1 MDYTLTPYNL
11 IMEKPGRQEL
21 QKMYEELAD
30 EILMEIVQNIDQE
43 YEKAAVEVAG
53 IVLDKRGVDVPCP
66 VEATVESLKWFG
78 ERLPGPLIEIPGF
91 AADESVEI
99 EEMFTENKLPYEKRT
114 VTKAADDTVGSD
126 EYLFYVPMDLF
137 NPAIELLKKYFV
149 AGAEE
154 ASSNY
159 YSGECPACGTGLA
172 NVRECTDCGLTLAGD
187 YSELLG
193 NHPFMLFLKRNNLL
207 S

>member
-43 YEKAAVEVAG
+43 YEKAAVEAAG

-91 AADESVEI
+91 AADEVLGQGAVEGHAGV
-99 EEMFTENKLPYEKRT
+99 ERDVVDAAL
-114 VTKAADDTVGSD
+114 KA
-126 EYLFYVPMDLF
+126 
-137 NPAIELLKKYFV
+137 PA
-149 AGAEE
+149 
-154 ASSNY
+154 
-159 YSGECPACGTGLA
+159 
-172 NVRECTDCGLTLAGD
+172 R
-187 YSELLG
+187 
-193 NHPFMLFLKRNNLL
+193 
-207 S
+207 